1 MPRLL
6 CLLALWVAAFTA
18 AAAQTRTGLSI
29 VAAVSAP
36 QRGWVLVLERETRSV
51 LALNAQTLATERS
64 YPLDTAANPDLW
76 PFELE
81 LGADG
86 AQVFV
91 VTGLPAGI
99 VVIDLDSGASR
110 TLTLDENGTSPAPLD
125 LVESAPGRA
134 FVATND
140 DKAPAEID
148 LATGVVLRRLE
159 GPGYARRLVLDRDH
173 RRLFAR
179 GYFGL
184 TRFDLDGIESPLTKT
199 QQSDRP
205 VSLAPD
211 GQTLWVN
218 GVLTAADTFSAI
230 DAPPFDGLGYGDAGI
245 FGSVDGRAYLPRAYI
260 RGARGVGVVSLPSLA
275 MEGHIRDGC
284 ALSFEASHYNLIEAP
299 DGNGLVAWDKQG
311 ICVFAKTVQPLP
323 APGNKPG
330 GQIADVLVDR
340 ARLWLAVPERNEVV
354 LLRRDKLDVMRRLS
368 VPGRPT
374 RLVLSADKR
383 RVFVTLAFG
392 SGIAVIDR
400 ATLDVDIQRYDFPDD
415 TNGLSDAALMADGRL
430 LALDPLSN
438 RMAVIETT
446 PGYALRWLDLPAEAR
461 PYSLTFDAVR
471 AYAYLPGFSNGNVL
485 QRLELADLDNVKLT
499 TFSRL
504 RNGRPLL
511 AHDAYKF
518 SLSANGERMETNTG
532 QVFNPLTRTQVRDF
546 ERARIGHLGADND
559 TYFATQLSAHSSS
572 RTVERIALSSGK
584 TLSTTRLLC
593 APSRLLYTPHGKQI
607 IGIRD
612 SQVCTDRAATGIT
625 PSTRPTSPERIPAP
639 NLLQP
644 LGVGT
649 RLVYDQ
655 LGTRFDLRVDGSEL
669 RGMPRHVVRVNS
681 LQGTPEFYS
690 STPEI
695 LGLHGFKDLENQV
708 ELVIDPPIVLLD
720 ADDGPRSRASDRGAG
735 KMYNELR
742 QYVWVNYQF
751 RRELKGY
758 QQVTV
763 PAGTFRALKVD
774 YQLRLF
780 TNRIALDQTLV
791 WSSWYVP
798 GLGSIKEL
806 HRGRPAFNLRVIP
819 AVDPDRDG
827 LPFRRDN
834 CPLLRTRNVSDFDR
848 DGAGDACDTDDDADR
863 VPDLRDNCPQRANGN
878 QRDTNFDG
886 IGDACQG

>member
-6 CLLALWVAAFTA
+6 CLLALWLAAFAA

-36 QRGWVLVLERETRSV
+36 QRGSILVLERETRSV

-86 AQVFV
+86 SHVFV
-91 VTGLPAGI
+91 VTGVPAGI

-110 TLTLDENGTSPAPLD
+110 TLTLDENGTAPAPLD
-125 LVESAPGRA
+125 VVESAPGRA

-148 LATGVVLRRLE
+148 LATGVVLRRLD
-159 GPGYARRLVLDRDH
+159 GPGYTRALALDRDH
-173 RRLFAR
+173 RRLFTR

-184 TRFDLDGIESPLTKT
+184 TRFDLDGIEPPFTRKLESHV
-199 QQSDRP
+199 P

-211 GQTLWVN
+211 GLTLWTS
-218 GVLTAADTFSAI
+218 GVLMSTDTFSAI
-230 DAPPFDGLGYGDAGI
+230 DAPPFNRLGYGDTGI
-245 FGSVDGRAYLPRAYI
+245 FGSNDGRAYLPRAYV
-260 RGARGVGVVSLPSLA
+260 RGARGVGVISSATLA
-275 MEGHIRDGC
+275 MEGHIKDGC
-284 ALSFEASHYNLIEAP
+284 ALSFESSDYNLIEAP
-299 DGNGLVAWDKQG
+299 DGDGLVAWDKQG

-330 GQIADVLVDR
+330 GPITDVLVER

-354 LLRRDKLDVMRRLS
+354 LLRRDTLDVMRRLAL
-368 VPGRPT
+368 PGRPT

-383 RVFVTLAFG
+383 RVFVTLASG

-400 ATLDVDIQRYDFPDD
+400 ATLDIDTQRYNFPDD
-415 TNGLSDAALMADGRL
+415 TGGLLDAALMSDGRL
-430 LALDPLSN
+430 LALAPLNN

-446 PGYALRWLDLPAEAR
+446 PGYALRWLDLPAGAM
-461 PYSLTFDAVR
+461 PFSLTYDAAR
-471 AYAYLPGFSNGNVL
+471 AFAYFTGFSNEPVL

-499 TFSRL
+499 TFRRL
-504 RNGRPLL
+504 RNGKRLL
-511 AHDAYKF
+511 AHDAYKL

-532 QVFNPLTRTQVRDF
+532 QVFNPLTRTEVRDF
-546 ERARIGHLGADND
+546 ERARIGHFGTDND
-559 TYFATQLSAHSSS
+559 TYFAVQQAPRWSAN
-572 RTVERIALSSGK
+572 TVDRIALSSGK
-584 TLSTTRLLC
+584 TLGTTRLLC
-593 APSRLLYTPHGKQI
+593 APSRLLYAPHGKEV

-612 SQVCTDRAATGIT
+612 SQICTDRAATGVT
-625 PSTRPTSPERIPAP
+625 PSTRPTAPERIPAP

-644 LGVGT
+644 LRAGM
-649 RLVYDQ
+649 RLLYEQ
-655 LGTRFDLRVDGSEL
+655 LGTRFELRVDGSEL
-669 RGMPRHVVRVNS
+669 RGMPRHVVRVNN

-690 STPEI
+690 STPEV

-708 ELVIDPPIVLLD
+708 ELVLDPPIALLD
-720 ADDGPRSRASDRGAG
+720 ANDGPRSRASDRGAG

-742 QYVWVNYQF
+742 QYVWVHYQF

-774 YQLRLF
+774 YRLRLF

-806 HRGRPAFNLRVIP
+806 HRGRPAYHLTVLPP
-819 AVDPDRDG
+819 ADPDRDG

-848 DGAGDACDTDDDADR
+848 DGAGDACDPDDDADR
-863 VPDLRDNCPQRANGN
+863 VPDLRDNCPLRANRN

-886 IGDACQG
+886 IGDACQD

>member
-6 CLLALWVAAFTA
+6 CLLALWLAAFA
-18 AAAQTRTGLSI
+18 AGAAQTRTGLSI
-29 VAAVSAP
+29 VTAVSAP
-36 QRGWVLVLERETRSV
+36 QRGSILVLERDTRSV

-64 YPLDTAANPDLW
+64 YPLDTTANPDLW

-86 AQVFV
+86 TQVFV

-125 LVESAPGRA
+125 LVEFAPGRA

-148 LATGVVLRRLE
+148 LATGMVLRRLE

-184 TRFDLDGIESPLTKT
+184 TRFDLDGIEPPFTKA

-218 GVLTAADTFSAI
+218 GVLTAADTLSAI
-230 DAPPFDGLGYGDAGI
+230 DAPPFDGLGYGDTGI
-245 FGSVDGRAYLPRAYI
+245 FGSNDGRAYLPRAHA

-284 ALSFEASHYNLIEAP
+284 ALSFDASHYNLIEAP
-299 DGNGLVAWDKQG
+299 DGNGLVTWDKQG

-330 GQIADVLVDR
+330 GLITDVLAER
-340 ARLWLAVPERNEVV
+340 ARLWLAVPERNEIV
-354 LLRRDKLDVMRRLS
+354 LLRRDTLDVLRRLS

-383 RVFVTLAFG
+383 RVFATLAWG

-400 ATLDVDIQRYDFPDD
+400 ATLGVEFQRYSFHGDSP
-415 TNGLSDAALMADGRL
+415 GLVDVSLMADGRL
-430 LALDPLSN
+430 LTLDPLYN

-446 PGYALRWLDLPAEAR
+446 PGYALRWLDLPAEAK
-461 PYSLTFDAVR
+461 PFSLTFDAAR
-471 AYAYLPGFSNGNVL
+471 AYAYYTGFSNGEVL
-485 QRLELADLDNVKLT
+485 HRLELADLDNVKLT
-499 TFSRL
+499 TFRHL
-504 RNGRPLL
+504 RDGKPLL
-511 AHDAYKF
+511 AHDAYKL
-518 SLSANGERMETNTG
+518 SLSANGERMETNSG
-532 QVFNPLTRTQVRDF
+532 QVFNPLTLTLVRNF
-546 ERARIGHLGADND
+546 ERARIGHLGSDND
-559 TYFATQLSAHSSS
+559 TYFAIQQGPRWSAN
-572 RTVERIALSSGK
+572 TVERIALSSGK
-584 TLSTTRLLC
+584 ALDATRLLC
-593 APSRLLYTPHGKQI
+593 APSRLLYTQHGKEV

-612 SQVCTDRAATGIT
+612 SQICTDRAATGVT
-625 PSTRPTSPERIPAP
+625 PSTRPATPERIPAP

-644 LGVGT
+644 LRAGM
-649 RLVYDQ
+649 RLVYEQ
-655 LGTRFDLRVDGSEL
+655 LGTRFELRVDGSEL

-690 STPEI
+690 STPEVY
-695 LGLHGFKDLENQV
+695 GLHGFKDLENQV
-708 ELVIDPPIVLLD
+708 ELVLDPPIALLD
-720 ADDGPRSRASDRGAG
+720 ANDGPRSRASDRGAG

-742 QYVWVNYQF
+742 QYVWVHYQF

-763 PAGTFRALKVD
+763 PAGTFRALRVD

-780 TNRIALDQTLV
+780 TNRISLDQTLV

-798 GLGSIKEL
+798 GLGSVKEL
-806 HRGRPAFNLRVIP
+806 HRGRPAYNLAVLP
-819 AVDPDRDG
+819 AADPDRDG

-863 VPDLRDNCPQRANGN
+863 VPDLRDNCPLRANGN